1 MKTKQPQDVL
11 RYIDQA
17 RLNTFEPVDQAIEAL
32 NLPPLRFRKLN
43 GILGALIMQ
52 IEDGGDSP
60 EVNELLVKAL
70 RAAII
75 FQVGEA
81 VAKPALEALARF
93 EQSEA
98 LRLGGKKSA

>member
-17 RLNTFEPVDQAIEAL
+17 RLNTFEPVDQAVEAL

-70 RAAII
+70 RAAVI
-75 FQVGEA
+75 FQVGEDA
-81 VAKPALEALARF
+81 AKSFNEALARV
-93 EQSEA
+93 EHAEK
-98 LRLGGKKSA
+98 LRNKE